1 MKTRLLIGSL
11 ALCSLLWSQ
20 SANTEPP
27 NSDKVTRVIHVHGN
41 AEALANLAGN
51 SSGAAVQGSNQLRA
65 VVIKGKASDVDRVVR
80 TIEDLD
86 SAGAVPSAPSGG
98 KNIELAI
105 YVVRGSMEPMTGAS
119 DAGAEL
125 LAPVYKQLRAVFPYK
140 SYQLLNT
147 MLVRSGQNSR
157 ASTSGMMK
165 ALQNNPDL
173 NVPGTYQIGYDA
185 ATASGDT
192 SPVIHLAN
200 FKFEARIPYVSGS
213 LGGKGKDGS
222 IPYATTNY
230 QEANIGI
237 ETNVDLREGQKV
249 VIGTSNVEMA
259 SATLFLVVTARM
271 VQ

>member
-1 MKTRLLIGSL
+1 MKTKLLIGSF

-20 SANTEPP
+20 SATTEPP
-27 NSDKVTRVIHVHGN
+27 NPDKVTRVIHVHGN
-41 AEALANLAGN
+41 AQSLAELAGN
-51 SSGAAVQGSNQLRA
+51 SSGAVVLGSNQLRA
-65 VVIKGKASDVDRVVR
+65 IVIKGKASDVDRVVR

-86 SAGAVPSAPSGG
+86 SAGATALDG
-98 KNIELAI
+98 KNIELVI
-105 YVVRGSMEPMTGAS
+105 YVVSGSMEPMTGAS
-119 DAGAEL
+119 DTGAEL

-147 MLVRSGQNSR
+147 MLMRSGQNSK

-165 ALQNNPDL
+165 ALQNNPDF
-173 NVPGTYQIGYDA
+173 NVPGTYRIEYDA

-192 SPVIHLAN
+192 SPVIHLAK
-200 FKFEARIPYVSGS
+200 FKFEAKVPFVSGS
-213 LGGKGKDGS
+213 LSGKGKEGS
-222 IPYATTNY
+222 IPYATT
-230 QEANIGI
+230 QFQQANIGI